1 MPPQRPTDKRNISD
15 SERENSGAT
24 AQQWTE
30 REEKWKSMSQTTAE
44 RDDNER
50 TVPINTRSDDNQM
63 TKIGDDHITNDDA
76 LDSDVDATITSDN
89 ANAELTDDEIY
100 QQMSVPQFTAADYM
114 ADPFSKTI
122 YNYLQNDMLTGDEQ
136 IDRKTLLLAEN

>member
-1 MPPQRPTDKRNISD
+1 
-15 SERENSGAT
+15 
-24 AQQWTE
+24 
-30 REEKWKSMSQTTAE
+30 MSQTTAE

>member
-24 AQQWTE
+24 AQQRTE
-30 REEKWKSMSQTTAE
+30 REEKRKSMSQTTTE
-44 RDDNER
+44 RDNNER